1 MKRKKQKPEK
11 TEKMPE
17 LNKDVFATVWR
28 HWKPAFKKNAVPLL
42 LTLVLYN
49 ASAYFDQMLK
59 PIYWKKAFDQ
69 INTGTDPIQSFY
81 VVVLC
86 LGLSLI
92 FSRIGDYTVTISES
106 KIIKQLRDNS
116 LHGLMRKDAK
126 FFANHF
132 MGGLVSKARRFASQ
146 SEQVIDQILFSLS
159 RTVVLIM
166 YILIYMFIVLPD
178 VGFMFLAWITIF
190 ALVTVFF
197 ARLRLNADLESSA
210 QESKTTGVFSD
221 IIGSI
226 LYLRSFSREH
236 DEFEKFKDVS
246 QEDLVKRRRAWFL
259 GNAQWATQGVLVA
272 ILEVTVM
279 YLVMQKVISGA
290 ETIGTL
296 AMVQIYII
304 SLANNMYNLG
314 QALIKLRI
322 GLTDAYEMAVIL
334 DDEINCTEEILK
346 PEQSGELK
354 LKDGIV
360 FEKVNFSY
368 DHGERKILQ
377 NFSFKFGAG
386 KHYGIVGTSGA
397 GKSTLFK
404 ILLRQNEHLHE
415 HEAGKVLIDGVNIRK
430 MRKVNL
436 RKLIAYVPQSPTFP
450 SRTII
455 EILKLGK
462 HDATECEV
470 KIACEKAGCQFV
482 WEKFEKGFE
491 TEVGERGVKLSGG
504 EAQRIAIATAILK
517 DAPIVIMDE
526 PTSALDA
533 ETESVIQQSITKHF
547 VGKTMLV
554 IAHRLATVAVLD
566 EILLVENGT
575 VAHNAPHAEMLKI
588 SEMYANMWR
597 LQTRPGEDLESGE
610 NVPA

>member
-1 MKRKKQKPEK
+1 MKTKNQNRDEAKKVPA
-11 TEKMPE
+11 
-17 LNKDVFATVWR
+17 LNNDVFATVWR

-49 ASAYFDQMLK
+49 LSAYFDQMLK

-69 INTGTDPIQSFY
+69 INTHADPMQSFY
-81 VVVLC
+81 NVVMC
-86 LGLSLI
+86 FGLAWAC
-92 FSRIGDYTVTISES
+92 SRIGDYTVVLSES
-106 KIIKQLRDNS
+106 NIIKRLRDNA
-116 LHGLMRKDAK
+116 LYGLMRKDAK

-132 MGGLVSKARRFASQ
+132 MGGLVSKARRFSAQ
-146 SEQVIDQILFSLS
+146 SEAVIDQILFNLS
-159 RTVVLIM
+159 RTAVLVI
-166 YILIYMFIVLPD
+166 YILVYMFIAMPD
-178 VGFMFLAWITIF
+178 VGFLFLIWVIVFVSTTLVF
-190 ALVTVFF
+190 AK
-197 ARLRLNADLESSA
+197 LRLKADLASSA

-236 DEFEKFKDVS
+236 DEFEKFKESSYDDQS
-246 QEDLVKRRRAWFL
+246 CRRRAWFL
-259 GNAQWATQGVLVA
+259 SNYQWAMQGLLVFT
-272 ILEVTVM
+272 LEAVVM
-279 YLVMQKVISGA
+279 YIVMQKVMTGV

-304 SLANNMYNLG
+304 SLANNMYQLG
-314 QALIKLRI
+314 QALIRLRT

-354 LKDGIV
+354 LKEGII

-368 DHGERKILQ
+368 DNGERKILQ
-377 NFSFKFGAG
+377 DFSFKFVVGC
-386 KHYGIVGTSGA
+386 HYGIVGTSGA

-415 HEAGKVLIDGVNIRK
+415 HEAGKVLIDGLNIRK
-430 MRKVNL
+430 IKKVNL
-436 RKLIAYVPQSPTFP
+436 RKLIAYVPQSPAFP

-462 HDATECEV
+462 HDATECEIRV
-470 KIACEKAGCQFV
+470 ACEKAGCQFI
-482 WEKFEKGFE
+482 WEKFEKGFD
-491 TEVGERGVKLSGG
+491 TKVGERGVKLSGG

-533 ETESVIQQSITKHF
+533 ETESIIQQSITKHF

-575 VAHNAPHAEMLKI
+575 VAHNAPHDEMLKI

-597 LQTRPGEDLESGE
+597 LQTRPGEGLNPGPSGS
-610 NVPA
+610 

>member
-377 NFSFKFGAG
+377 NFSFKFVASR
-386 KHYGIVGTSGA
+386 HYGIVGTSGA

>member
-1 MKRKKQKPEK
+1 MKRKNQNQDEAKKVP
-11 TEKMPE
+11 T
-17 LNKDVFATVWR
+17 LNNDVFATVWR

-42 LTLVLYN
+42 LTLLLYN
-49 ASAYFDQMLK
+49 LSAYFDQMLK

-69 INTGTDPIQSFY
+69 INTGADPMQSFY
-81 VVVLC
+81 VIILC
-86 LGLSLI
+86 LGLAWI
-92 FSRIGDYTVTISES
+92 CSRIGDYTVVLSES
-106 KIIKQLRDNS
+106 NIIKRLRDNA
-116 LHGLMRKDAK
+116 LYGLMRKDAK

-146 SEQVIDQILFSLS
+146 SEAVIDQILFNLS
-159 RTVVLIM
+159 RTTVLVT
-166 YILIYMFIVLPD
+166 YILIYMFIIMPD
-178 VGFMFLAWITIF
+178 IGFLFLIWVIIF
-190 ALVTVFF
+190 VSMTLVF
-197 ARLRLNADLESSA
+197 AKFRLKADLASSA

-221 IIGSI
+221 IVGSI

-236 DEFEKFKDVS
+236 DEFEKFKNTSHDDQS
-246 QEDLVKRRRAWFL
+246 RRRYAWFL
-259 GNAQWATQGVLVA
+259 SNYQWAMQGLLVFM
-272 ILEVTVM
+272 LEAVVM
-279 YLVMQKVISGA
+279 YIVMQKVMTDI

-304 SLANNMYNLG
+304 SLANNMYQLG
-314 QALIKLRI
+314 QALIRLRT

-346 PEQSGELK
+346 PESLGKLK
-354 LKDGIV
+354 LKDNIV

-368 DHGERKILQ
+368 DSGERKILQ
-377 NFSFKFGAG
+377 DFSFKFAAG

-415 HEAGKVLIDGVNIRK
+415 HEAGKVLIDGVNIRQMK
-430 MRKVNL
+430 KVNL

-462 HDATECEV
+462 HDATDCEV
-470 KIACEKAGCQFV
+470 RIACEKAGCQFI
-482 WEKFEKGFE
+482 WDKFEKGFE

-517 DAPIVIMDE
+517 NAPIIIMDE

-533 ETESVIQQSITKHF
+533 ETESVIQQSITEHF

-588 SEMYANMWR
+588 SEVYANMWR
-597 LQTRPGEDLESGE
+597 LQTRPGEDSNPEPSGS
-610 NVPA
+610 